1 MSGDTSYN
9 ICFANVR
16 GLNGSLGQTNGTYQT
31 NRISS
36 KIQELVSFN
45 NYGTPTLYA
54 LLETK
59 LKPSKNSPKLP
70 NHLRYIGE
78 TSNAS
83 GGILLYADKT
93 LNLNAFH
100 VIHSKHAV
108 FVKLNVNNRVINKI
122 IVYLPS
128 ELRECLEVLQNI
140 ENFLE
145 RENIVSFC
153 IYGDFNIDFCSK
165 SHLTKAKKLLNFLE
179 KFNLFDLTEK
189 LNCKPDFTWH
199 ALRNGKLHTSSIDHF
214 FTNMPD
220 FSSIKFQHNS
230 FSDHKHAVI
239 ASKKPFIYSPPR
251 WKPFLFNKVDFI
263 ELLKKETISFL
274 VDMADPGCLKNT
286 KDFYLNNPSILDTDL
301 EFSKLEYHETS
312 AFFDLLTHLKK
323 HHDKYFSKQKL
334 ANFEKVKDFDKSMAD
349 LINKIKCSPDSTQIT
364 EQIADL
370 THNQQAYFKHLV
382 YSNAEF
388 KIMQRIQA
396 DGGNNSYTYRHI
408 KKSRRSNYKLKINNK
423 IINCPKECS
432 EIFSSSYAKIVS
444 PEVVPHSNLGN
455 LLDDYDISLEQIFP
469 KINNLTDP
477 FSNTAEFKTCIKSMK
492 STSAPGN
499 SSQPKH
505 LFLFLINFLPSFV
518 TKALNN
524 LYLINIDDSPFKYIK
539 DRNIIYIPKKGFDLS
554 LPEHF
559 RPISLLEIVYKI
571 ISKAL
576 NRKLCKY
583 LDRIVHSQ
591 QFGFV
596 PHRHMANASLNITTA
611 INKIVKDKTDAQIIS
626 FDFSRAFDTVL
637 NSVIEE
643 ILFFIFPVGTFAK
656 AFTSLT
662 KNGRFRSFVNGF
674 FSGYIKY
681 KRGCSQGDPPSGSK
695 FIILNHI
702 FIALLESK
710 SMKHIFFKIGK
721 AHLRPKS
728 YADDN
733 LAITQIKNETDV
745 FKLKNLLTD
754 LEKGLGLCI
763 NFNKTKILVFGTFPQ
778 NLSSI
783 GQIVDKL
790 KHLGIFLSF
799 DLEYAREQTYLELCS
814 KLERKACSMPMQ
826 AGFNILKRRNLCISI
841 LTSLGYHIFR
851 VYPPGAKFCSR
862 LSKIFNKFLWSIR
875 KPDGSIKFRHKIA
888 KNRIEQDLVYG
899 GLKMLQPEQQS
910 FSIFINSFMNCLKYT
925 ALHQDTTISILFA
938 HKHLPI
944 SSLLKTF
951 SYQTLLKYINIF
963 KAIYPCNGGE
973 YFDKAINFFHDLEKN
988 KNTFLHSPILT
999 SHFSN
1004 IFPPFNK
1011 RDEIILE
1018 KANKITIASIL
1029 ETREFNNRLIF
1040 LPLLKFTLYE
1050 TIPDLALIN
1059 KLKNIVKAVG
1069 TSVPNTSFNRK
1080 KSTRLLF
1087 KPLSVIQNEKK
1098 SIYSLHFKH
1107 MHRER
1112 IAIQHPAIKTRIK
1125 DNISF
1130 PDEELFYK
1138 SYNKLLS
1145 MPIMLHFK
1153 NLFLE
1158 QINRTLTSK
1167 NKLFKFKLVETN
1179 LCVKCKCVSTTE
1191 HEIFDCIFPKFF
1203 IHKLAL
1209 FLDCK
1214 YNQSRP
1220 EFIFLKENF
1229 YLYNM
1234 YYEDFSNNDYIQ
1246 LSHLILASKD
1256 RSLKISKENKIVN
1269 WNENNLFAHSIL
1281 LTQFTFKLL
1290 AKAGLENDLIA
1301 NFLNFL
1307 TQ

>member
-1 MSGDTSYN
+1 MSGDPSFN

-16 GLNGSLGQTNGTYQT
+16 GLNASLGQINASGYKT

-36 KIQELVSFN
+36 KIQELDSYN

-59 LKPSKNSPKLP
+59 LKPSKNPPKLP

-83 GGILLYADKT
+83 GGILLYAHKI
-93 LNLNAFH
+93 LNLNEFC

-108 FVKLNVNNRVINKI
+108 FVKLNLNNKVINNI

-128 ELRECLEVLQNI
+128 KLRECLEVLKNI

-145 RENIVSFC
+145 KANIVSFC

-165 SHLTKAKKLLNFLE
+165 GHLTKAKKLLNFLE

-214 FTNMPD
+214 FTNMQY
-220 FSSIKFQHNS
+220 FSSIKFQNNS

-239 ASKKPFIYSPPR
+239 AAKKPFIYSPPR
-251 WKPFLFNKVDFI
+251 WKPFLFDKVDFI

-274 VDMADPGCLKNT
+274 VDTADPGCLTNT
-286 KDFYLNNPSILDTDL
+286 KDFYLNNPSILDSDL
-301 EFSKLEYHETS
+301 AFSKLEYHETS

-334 ANFEKVKDFDKSMAD
+334 ANFEKVKDFDKSMED
-349 LINKIKCSPDSTQIT
+349 LINKMKCSPDPHTNQQIV
-364 EQIADL
+364 EL
-370 THNQQAYFKHLV
+370 TLNQQAYFKQLV
-382 YSNAEF
+382 YTNAEF
-388 KIMQRIQA
+388 KIIQRIQA

-408 KKSRRSNYKLKINNK
+408 KKSRRYNYKLKINNK

-432 EIFSSSYAKIVS
+432 EIFATSYAKIVS
-444 PEVVPHSNLGN
+444 PEIVPDSNLGK

-477 FSNTAEFKTCIKSMK
+477 FSNTAEFKTCIKSLK

-499 SSQPKH
+499 SSQPKQ

-524 LYLINIDDSPFKYIK
+524 LYSINIDDSPFKYIK
-539 DRNIIYIPKKGFDLS
+539 DRNIIYIPKKGCDLS

-583 LDRIVHSQ
+583 LDKIVHSQ

-596 PHRHMANASLNITTA
+596 PQRHMANASLNITTA

-637 NSVIEE
+637 NSVIDE
-643 ILFFIFPVGTFAK
+643 ILFFIFPVGKFAT

-710 SMKHIFFKIGK
+710 SLKHIFFKIGK
-721 AHLRPKS
+721 VHLRPKS

-733 LAITQIKNETDV
+733 LAITQIKNSSDV
-745 FKLKNLLTD
+745 FKLKSLLTN
-754 LEKGLGLCI
+754 LEKGLGLSI
-763 NFNKTKILVFGTFPQ
+763 NFDKTKILVFGTFPQ

-799 DLEYAREQTYLELCS
+799 DLEYAREQTYLELCT
-814 KLERKACSMPMQ
+814 KLERKACSVPMQ
-826 AGFNILKRRNLCISI
+826 AGFNILKRRNLCNSL
-841 LTSLGYHIFR
+841 LTSLGHHIFR
-851 VYPPGAKFCSR
+851 IYCPGPKYCSQI
-862 LSKIFNKFLWSIR
+862 SKITRKFLWSIR
-875 KPDGSIKFRHKIA
+875 KPDGSITFRHKIS
-888 KNRIEQDLVYG
+888 KHRIELDLVNG

-910 FSIFINSFMNCLKYT
+910 FSIFISSFMNCLKYT

-944 SSLLKTF
+944 SSLLKNF
-951 SYQTLLKYINIF
+951 SYQTLLKYLNTF

-988 KNTFLHSPILT
+988 KSTFLHSPILT

-1011 RDEIILE
+1011 RDEAILE

-1029 ETREFNNRLIF
+1029 ETREFNNKIII
-1040 LPLLKFTLYE
+1040 LPLLKHTLYE
-1050 TIPDLALIN
+1050 TIPDLALIH
-1059 KLKNIVKAVG
+1059 KLKNLVRVVSP
-1069 TSVPNTSFNRK
+1069 SVPNTSFNNWK
-1080 KSTRLLF
+1080 HIRLLF
-1087 KPLSVIQNEKK
+1087 KPLSVIQNENK
-1098 SIYSLHFKH
+1098 SLYSLHFKH

-1112 IAIQHPAIKTRIK
+1112 ITSQHPAIKTRIK
-1125 DNISF
+1125 DNIIF
-1130 PDEELFYK
+1130 PDEELFFNSYK
-1138 SYNKLLS
+1138 KLLS

-1167 NKLFKFKLVETN
+1167 NKLFKFKLAETN
-1179 LCVKCKCVSTTE
+1179 LCVRCKCISNTE

-1209 FLDCK
+1209 FLDFK

-1301 NFLNFL
+1301 NFLYFL